1 MKAIYATML
10 LGAALLAG
18 CTQSPTEPKAM
29 SVPSVSLQCNTT
41 NNNSNNPPT
50 TSSNCGNNNNINN
63 TGNNSNNPP
72 TTANH

>member
-10 LGAALLAG
+10 LGTALLAG

-50 TSSNCGNNNNINN
+50 TSNNC
-63 TGNNSNNPP
+63 
-72 TTANH
+72 

>member
-10 LGAALLAG
+10 LGTALLAG

-29 SVPSVSLQCNTT
+29 SVPSVALQCNTT

-50 TSSNCGNNNNINN
+50 TSNNCGNNN

-72 TTANH
+72 TTSNH